1 MHEVLLIHT
10 IQRGQFIRIAAVII
24 EWGIGGCRDSFEFSP
39 NQVFDNDSGQQ
50 LNSKNIARLYSLP
63 KDDTITIAFVGD
75 SQRFYDELSTFI
87 KTVNQFP
94 NVDFVLLAGDISDF
108 GLLEEFEMIN
118 EMFAEL
124 NKPYIGVIGNHDVLG
139 KGDEVF
145 ERMFGPLNFS
155 FYYQD
160 VKFVLHNTN
169 SKEYNTGNVPDLN
182 WLKSQLVKSDSAKYF
197 ILVSHVPPFSGD
209 FDKNLEG
216 EYAATLQET
225 PSLLVS
231 LHGHIH
237 EHKDG
242 YPYQDG
248 VRYITAPSFDKKS
261 FVLIQ
266 VVSGKLFTRLIYY

>member
-1 MHEVLLIHT
+1 MCYYT
-10 IQRGQFIRIAAVII
+10 MQKGQFIWIAAVLIVS
-24 EWGIGGCRDSFEFSP
+24 GIVGCRDSFEFSP
-39 NQVFDNDSGQQ
+39 NQVFDDDTEQE
-50 LNSKNIARLYSLP
+50 LNRKNIARLDSLP

-75 SQRFYDELSTFI
+75 SQRFYDELSSFVD
-87 KTVNQFP
+87 TVNQLP
-94 NVDFVLLAGDISDF
+94 NIDFVLLAGDISDF
-108 GLLEEFEMIN
+108 GLLEEFELIN

-124 NKPYIGVIGNHDVLG
+124 NTPYIGVIGNHDVLG

-145 ERMFGPLNFS
+145 ERMFGPLNYS

-169 SKEYNTGNVPDLN
+169 SKEYNTGNVPDMN
-182 WLKSQLVKSDSAKYF
+182 WLRTQLVKSDSAKYF
-197 ILVSHVPPFSGD
+197 IMVSHVPPFADD
-209 FDKNLEG
+209 FDKNLEA
-216 EYAATLQET
+216 EYAAMLEET

-242 YPYQDG
+242 YPYGDG
-248 VRYITAPSFDKKS
+248 IRYITAPSFDQKS